1 MKQLFLGTILGICL
15 AFSSPFADTSAAT
28 MAVRT
33 VDQNKVAVR
42 PEDLPEAVKTT
53 LSGDGY
59 ADWKVASAYLI
70 TRENNAQY
78 YEINLKKGDETTI
91 VSLDKYG
98 RKVD

>member
-1 MKQLFLGTILGICL
+1 MKQLFFKTILGICL
-15 AFSSPFADTSAAT
+15 AFSASLADVSSAPFADFLTEQS
-28 MAVRT
+28 
-33 VDQNKVAVR
+33 KVAVR
-42 PEDLPEAVKTT
+42 PEDLPEAVKST

-78 YEINLKKGDETTI
+78 YEINLKKGEETTT

>member
-1 MKQLFLGTILGICL
+1 MLGICL
-15 AFSSPFADTSAAT
+15 TFSAPVADVSGAPFAVPS
-28 MAVRT
+28 VE
-33 VDQNKVAVR
+33 QSKVAVR

-53 LSGDGY
+53 LTGDGY

-78 YEINLKKGDETTI
+78 YEINLKKGEETTI